1 MSRLSYDRSNETAMI
16 ADIARQV
23 IRRLRESGSP
33 APTASA
39 PTTSAP
45 ASPSTVGGEKLITIE
60 TLDRYASTGQI
71 IAVEGA
77 VVTPA
82 AREEA
87 VQRGIQIQYAAPGVA
102 VSNIAAPSITS
113 SGITSTSGAANAQ
126 ADASPPTEMQVP
138 QSLAIQLARRGI
150 TLPAGV
156 EILWTDEPAAEVYRR
171 CSGGQRAAMVSALSD
186 VERFAAELSPNVWV
200 LDRQKLNLVAAV
212 NVAARIARCSATG
225 ASAVPQ
231 TSGGSR

>member
-1 MSRLSYDRSNETAMI
+1 MSRLTYDRSNETAMI

-33 APTASA
+33 GSAASA
-39 PTTSAP
+39 STTSAP
-45 ASPSTVGGEKLITIE
+45 AGPSPVGGEKLITIA

-71 IAVEGA
+71 LAVEGA
-77 VVTPA
+77 VITPA

-87 VQRGIQIQYAAPGVA
+87 AQRGIQIQFAASGVA
-102 VSNIAAPSITS
+102 SPSITS
-113 SGITSTSGAANAQ
+113 SSNAANAQ
-126 ADASPPTEMQVP
+126 ADTSPPTEMQLP
-138 QSLAIQLARRGI
+138 DSLGNQLARRGI

-225 ASAVPQ
+225 SSAVPQ

>member
-45 ASPSTVGGEKLITIE
+45 ASPSPVGGEKLITIE

-102 VSNIAAPSITS
+102 VSNIAAPS
-113 SGITSTSGAANAQ
+113 ITSTSGAANAQ

>member
-1 MSRLSYDRSNETAMI
+1 MI

-23 IRRLRESGSP
+23 IRRLRESDSP
-33 APTASA
+33 VPNSSA
-39 PTTSAP
+39 PNSSAPSAP
-45 ASPSTVGGEKLITIE
+45 ASPSPSGGEKLITIE

-71 IAVEGA
+71 FAVAGA
-77 VVTPA
+77 VITPA

-87 VQRGIQIQYAAPGVA
+87 AQRGITIQYAAPSGA
-102 VSNIAAPSITS
+102 VPSTTS
-113 SGITSTSGAANAQ
+113 SSTTSSSGAANAQ
-126 ADASPPTEMQVP
+126 ADRSPPTGTPAPQPLVP
-138 QSLAIQLARRGI
+138 DSLGNQLARRGI
-150 TLPAGV
+150 TLPADV

-186 VERFAAELSPNVWV
+186 VERFAGELSPNVWV

-212 NVAARIARCSATG
+212 NVAARIARCPAPD
-225 ASAVPQ
+225 ASAVSQ

>member
-1 MSRLSYDRSNETAMI
+1 MI

-33 APTASA
+33 GLAVSASTASA
-39 PTTSAP
+39 PAI
-45 ASPSTVGGEKLITIE
+45 PSRSGGEKLITIE
-60 TLDRYASTGQI
+60 TLDRYAGTGQI
-71 IAVEGA
+71 LAVEGA
-77 VVTPA
+77 VITPA

-87 VQRGIQIQYAAPGVA
+87 VQRGIQIQYAA
-102 VSNIAAPSITS
+102 S
-113 SGITSTSGAANAQ
+113 SGASSSIAANAQ

-138 QSLAIQLARRGI
+138 DSLGNQLARRGI
-150 TLPAGV
+150 ALPAGV
-156 EILWTDEPAAEVYRR
+156 EILWTEQPAAEVYRR

-212 NVAARIARCSATG
+212 NVAARIARCPAPD
-225 ASAVPQ
+225 ASAVPH

>member
-1 MSRLSYDRSNETAMI
+1 MI

-45 ASPSTVGGEKLITIE
+45 ASPSPVGGEKLITIE

-102 VSNIAAPSITS
+102 VSNIAAPS
-113 SGITSTSGAANAQ
+113 ITSTSGAANAQ